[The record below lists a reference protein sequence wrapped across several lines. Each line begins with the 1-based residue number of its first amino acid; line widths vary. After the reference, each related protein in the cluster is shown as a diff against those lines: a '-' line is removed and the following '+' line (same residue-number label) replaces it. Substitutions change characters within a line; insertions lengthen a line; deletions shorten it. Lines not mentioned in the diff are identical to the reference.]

1 MNDVTLNSSDLKM
14 ARFGEAVPARA
25 LSSSSAEGK
34 RAAGSVANSSAA
46 NQNTNANVNSAS
58 VTGNVVQP
66 QTLSPADQAAQAAQ
80 AREAKESQKEQLT
93 SAVSQLNDYVQN
105 VQRDLQ
111 FEVDN
116 ELGQT
121 IVRVVDQQTQK
132 VIRQIP
138 DELALRLAEKLQQDE
153 PLTLFNIKV

>member
-1 MNDVTLNSSDLKM
+1 MNDVTLNSTDLKL
-14 ARFGEAVPARA
+14 ARSGEMVPARA
-25 LSSSSAEGK
+25 LSSSSAEGM
-34 RAAGSVANSSAA
+34 RAAGYVANSFAVSQSSAA
-46 NQNTNANVNSAS
+46 S
-58 VTGNVVQP
+58 VKGSPLVGNVVQQ
-66 QTLSPADQAAQAAQ
+66 QTLIAADQATQ
-80 AREAKESQKEQLT
+80 ARELIESQKEQLT
-93 SAVSQLNDYVQN
+93 SAVSKLNDYVQN

-111 FEVDN
+111 FEVDS

-121 IVRVVDQQTQK
+121 IVRVVDQKTQQ

>member
-1 MNDVTLNSSDLKM
+1 MNDVNLNSPDLKLVRTSEQ
-14 ARFGEAVPARA
+14 APARA
-25 LSSSSAEGK
+25 ISSSQAVGRNASDLAGSSSAVNQAPSAE
-34 RAAGSVANSSAA
+34 RALE
-46 NQNTNANVNSAS
+46 AS
-58 VTGNVVQP
+58 KAEK
-66 QTLSPADQAAQAAQ
+66 LQ
-80 AREAKESQKEQLT
+80 ARSEVQREELDE
-93 SAVSQLNDYVQN
+93 AVSQLNDFVQN

-121 IVRVVDQQTQK
+121 IVRVVDQSTQE

-138 DELALRLAEKLQQDE
+138 DEVALRLAESIKQDE

>member
-1 MNDVTLNSSDLKM
+1 MNDVTLNSTDLKL
-14 ARFGEAVPARA
+14 ARSGEAVPARA
-25 LSSSSAEGK
+25 LSSSSAEGA
-34 RAAGSVANSSAA
+34 RAAGSLANSSAA
-46 NQNTNANVNSAS
+46 NQSVAANVNNSPAADR
-58 VTGNVVQP
+58 VAQP
-66 QTLSPADQAAQAAQ
+66 QTLSLAGQASQS
-80 AREAKESQKEQLT
+80 KESQESRKEQLS
-93 SAVSQLNDYVQN
+93 SAVSKLNDYVQN

-121 IVRVVDQQTQK
+121 IVKVVDQRTQQ